1 METLSIRV
9 YVGER
14 QYFDETFKHI
24 CAWVYAPLFLPRI
37 KMCRIKMCLQFKCSV
52 EIEKSCSLLIICFS
66 LS

>member
-1 METLSIRV
+1 METLSIGV

-37 KMCRIKMCLQFKCSV
+37 KMCFTCLQFKCSV